1 MTGPASATPGSDV
14 TVVAVVT
21 AYDPDERL
29 TQLVD
34 AVRPQVAAVV
44 VVDDGS
50 TTGLAVLDALAARPG
65 VQLVRQANAGVAA
78 ALNAGVAAALTR
90 AAHAVLTLD
99 QDTGL
104 PPGYVANARAAWRG
118 AAAHGLP
125 VGFVC
130 AASYRGR
137 PIPTRGHRGG
147 FAVAFDPLQ
156 SGCLVPAE
164 TFRAVGDYD
173 ASLVI
178 DAVDSE
184 FTARCLAAG
193 LLPVVGPD
201 CHLDH
206 GMGERTPVRLLG
218 RDLGYN
224 RHAPQRVYYMA
235 RNGTLLARRYARD
248 EPSWVAR
255 RLVEEA
261 KAHTLRL
268 AFSPDRTVLA
278 RAALGGLL
286 DGLRGR
292 SGPRV

>member
-1 MTGPASATPGSDV
+1 MTPR
-14 TVVAVVT
+14 VVAVVT
-21 AYDPDERL
+21 AYDPDDRL

-34 AVRPQVAAVV
+34 ALSAQVAQIVI
-44 VVDDGS
+44 VDDGS
-50 TTGLAVLDALAARPG
+50 TAGLAVLDALATRPG
-65 VQLVRQANAGVAA
+65 THLLRQSNAGVAA
-78 ALNAGVAAALTR
+78 ALNTGVAAALAR
-90 AAHAVLTLD
+90 DADAVLTLD

-104 PPGYVANARAAWRG
+104 PADYVAHAVTAWRT
-118 AAAHGLP
+118 ASARGLP

-137 PIPTRGHRGG
+137 PTPTRGHRSGLTI
-147 FAVAFDPLQ
+147 AFDPLQ
-156 SGCLVPAE
+156 SGCLVPAA
-164 TFRAVGDYD
+164 TYRAVGVYD
-173 ASLVI
+173 AGLVI

-184 FTARCLAAG
+184 FTVRCLAAG

-201 CHLDH
+201 CALDH

-218 RDLGYN
+218 REVGYN
-224 RHAPQRVYYMA
+224 RHPPHRVYYMA

-248 EPSWVAR
+248 EPGWVGR

-268 AFSPDRTVLA
+268 ALSPDRGVLA
-278 RAALGGLL
+278 RAALRGLR

-292 SGPRV
+292 SGPAR